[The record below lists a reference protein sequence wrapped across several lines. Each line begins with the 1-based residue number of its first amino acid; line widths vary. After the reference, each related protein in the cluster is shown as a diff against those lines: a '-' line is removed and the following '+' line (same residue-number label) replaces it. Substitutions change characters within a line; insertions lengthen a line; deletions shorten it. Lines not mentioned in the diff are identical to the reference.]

1 MRQTIVIAALVMFS
15 ATTTRV
21 QEHAPIAA
29 QCQADKAVW
38 LQQLNHEETTKL
50 LVTELSSRLWEM
62 AACQAVDPPNAGDYV
77 KASTIYLMAVDVR
90 YQNFVKRNN
99 LVQQFLQED
108 AEGKR

>member
-50 LVTELSSRLWEM
+50 LIHQGGRDIPAKRIIEPS
-62 AACQAVDPPNAGDYV
+62 AASLNLKPLPRHSVSLADNHSHFRRRQTIAGPTDAVD
-77 KASTIYLMAVDVR
+77 
-90 YQNFVKRNN
+90 
-99 LVQQFLQED
+99 
-108 AEGKR
+108 